1 MSYDEHLISMA
12 GGDGEPRIEAGTD
25 IDEGGTVTIQHRTS
39 VGEVIIRRGES
50 IIAAVDAGEFF
61 AALEKLP

>member
-12 GGDGEPRIEAGTD
+12 GGDGDVRIAAGHD
-25 IDEGGTVTIQHRTS
+25 LDGEGLVTIQHDTGR
-39 VGEVIIRRGES
+39 GEVIIRCADS

-61 AALEKLP
+61 AALEKLS